1 MQLSAGIFIL
11 QPLNLA
17 ITLSQSKA
25 DRHDSGVNKKKKID
39 KQTLASPLATYQHH
53 ILHLQAQP
61 CHPEQPEK

>member
-25 DRHDSGVNKKKKID
+25 DRHDSGVNKKKK
-39 KQTLASPLATYQHH
+39 KRQTNLSFPFGNLSASYFALTSSAMSPRAT
-53 ILHLQAQP
+53 
-61 CHPEQPEK
+61 